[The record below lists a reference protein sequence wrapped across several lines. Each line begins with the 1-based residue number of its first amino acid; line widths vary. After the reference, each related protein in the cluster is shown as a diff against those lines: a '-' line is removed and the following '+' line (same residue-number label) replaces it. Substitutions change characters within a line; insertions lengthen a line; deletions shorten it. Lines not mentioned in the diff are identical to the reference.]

1 VRKVANGF
9 IMKCSP
15 ILFLVIAALVLAT
28 PTFAQVP
35 PSTSGDPGEAGSV
48 VVFPKFLKGMVV
60 VDGVGTPATEIEVGL
75 VCPKGA
81 TCPEHQIIKIRF
93 HWVCPGTQDFASM
106 LICRE
111 NSFDV
116 FGSVNGKV
124 VFNPSALTIAG
135 SNVVTVPQA
144 PCDIGYLIGWVIDPA
159 NDKPVKFDGLTGDAV
174 IRETGITVSEY
185 GAFPIQADPALPNFP
200 ADGSAIATG
209 TDLLTGTPTLIFD
222 GGPGHYQQ
230 IAAAKGTA
238 DTSYDKPMGSP
249 VFRNTSLILL
259 ALDVRSNRPNYPIFV
274 DLDFSNE
281 RGFLLS
287 TSREFV
293 CWTQVRFS
301 DVSKN
306 LTQALEDIQKVF
318 VVSRRA
324 VKAPYIGISDTP
336 GPVTLLGLVQSNEGG
351 VAESISRAY
360 VTIVAKDAGAPKG
373 TVFVPF

>member
-1 VRKVANGF
+1 
-9 IMKCSP
+9 MKCSR
-15 ILFLVIAALVLAT
+15 ILLLVIASLALAT
-28 PTFAQVP
+28 PTLAQVP

-48 VVFPKFLKGMVV
+48 VVFPKFLKGMVA
-60 VDGVGTPATEIEVGL
+60 VDGVMTPATEIEVGL

-93 HWVCPGTQDFASM
+93 HWVCPGTQDFASK

-124 VFNPSALTIAG
+124 VFNPSAMTIAG

-222 GGPGHYQQ
+222 GGP
-230 IAAAKGTA
+230 I
-238 DTSYDKPMGSP
+238 
-249 VFRNTSLILL
+249 R
-259 ALDVRSNRPNYPIFV
+259 
-274 DLDFSNE
+274 
-281 RGFLLS
+281 
-287 TSREFV
+287 
-293 CWTQVRFS
+293 
-301 DVSKN
+301 
-306 LTQALEDIQKVF
+306 
-318 VVSRRA
+318 
-324 VKAPYIGISDTP
+324 
-336 GPVTLLGLVQSNEGG
+336 
-351 VAESISRAY
+351 
-360 VTIVAKDAGAPKG
+360 
-373 TVFVPF
+373 